1 MNYCQFRNEFIKR
14 MANAGGGYNPNTVLL
29 AQLNGDISDLSQN
42 HYTPTI
48 TGSPTFVPGYFSG
61 TLACKISNNNVFGF
75 YGLASNLNGD
85 FTLDFFQFS
94 SLPRDITLGRY
105 AIVTSRNSA
114 YGGLGILSNTSAT
127 ANGLSSTIHIS
138 YNYDTWYHIALTRQ
152 NGITR
157 IFTNGVL
164 AGQLSTN
171 YEAGVNTRVSSVLE
185 YVDQRYMT
193 VSNMRLSNVAL
204 HNESG
209 GVYTFPVPT
218 ELYTN

>member
-1 MNYCQFRNEFIKR
+1 MNRAERYNETIKR
-14 MANAGGGYNPNTVLL
+14 MANAVPDYNPNTVLL

-48 TGSPTFVPGYFSG
+48 TGSPAFVTGYFPG

-85 FTLDFFQFS
+85 FTLDFFQLS
-94 SLPRDITLGRY
+94 SFPRDITLGRY
-105 AIVTSRNSA
+105 AIVTSRNST

-127 ANGLSSTIHIS
+127 AAGLNSIIKIS

-152 NGITR
+152 TGITR
-157 IFTNGVL
+157 IFINGVL
-164 AGQLSTN
+164 AGRLLTN
-171 YEAGVNTRVSSVLE
+171 YEAGVNIRVSSVLVYE
-185 YVDQRYMT
+185 EQRYMT

-204 HNESG
+204 HNESD

-218 ELYTN
+218 QLYNN